1 MISVFLACEI
11 EKESMLS
18 RTFRLAGLLA
28 IAAMACAGCLS
39 VNIGDVSYSDGGFH
53 VILTNDGN
61 STMRILR
68 MTVYETRDF
77 EQHQIFQK
85 SELISVTKGTSRVY
99 IPANLTTGTYKVY
112 LSIVTGD
119 EQTYT
124 VIRDVRI

>member
-1 MISVFLACEI
+1 
-11 EKESMLS
+11 MLS
-18 RTFRLAGLLA
+18 KTFRFAGLLA
-28 IAAMACAGCLS
+28 LAAIACAGCLS
-39 VNIGDVSYSDGGFH
+39 VNIGDVTYSDGGFN

-61 STMRILR
+61 TTVRILR
-68 MTVYETRDF
+68 MTVYETEDF

-85 SELISVTKGTSRVY
+85 SELVSIKNGTSRVF

-119 EQTYT
+119 EQRYM